1 LASRIKILPERLAN
15 QIAAGEVV
23 ERPASVVKE
32 LVENALD
39 AGAGRV
45 FVEVQSGG
53 TKLISVSDDGQGMG
67 PDDALLAFERHA
79 TSKISTSDDLT
90 AITTL
95 GFRGEAIPSIASVS
109 RMRLTTSTGDGSP
122 GTLVVTEGGKV
133 KDVRQTGAPRGTSVE
148 VRDLFF
154 NTPARLKFLK
164 SRQTEF
170 SHIASTLEKVALANP
185 GLHIRLVH
193 EGRTVLDCTPVAELG
208 DRAAQVYGREHADN
222 LVEVRRNDG
231 PYSVSGFICAPGVS
245 YADKSRQE
253 LFVNRRPVKSPLVVR
268 AVYDAYRSVLMKDR
282 HPAFI
287 LFVDVDPS
295 LVDVNVHPAKR
306 EVRFSDNRGLHVAV
320 YDAVSRALSGADIDR
335 PYADTDVEPLPAGR
349 VMQERVRYAVEKFM
363 DRADSAQ
370 DRFHA
375 PVFAPSQQEMRLPRT
390 APQERPQPPAEPMRD
405 VRHQVLQVA
414 DTYIIIPADD
424 GYMVVD
430 QHAAHERIQY
440 ERVKKSFGKKGLG
453 VQGLLVPERI
463 SLSAKQAAVM
473 DGIMHEL
480 AEIGI
485 EVEHFGGTDYVIR
498 TKPLFLDKSDIKE
511 VVMGLLA
518 EMDEADV
525 KSGVEELR
533 EKVYQVM
540 ACKSAV
546 KAGQKLHPE
555 AIARLISQLFECD
568 MPYTCAHGRPTVINY
583 GLAELEKLF
592 RRK

>member
-45 FVEVQSGG
+45 FVEVLSGG

-67 PDDALLAFERHA
+67 QDDALLAFERHA
-79 TSKISTSDDLT
+79 TSKISTSEDLA
-90 AITTL
+90 AISTL

-109 RMRLTTSTGDGSP
+109 RMRLTTSAGDGSP
-122 GTLVVTEGGKV
+122 GTLVVTEGGRV
-133 KDVRQTGAPRGTSVE
+133 KDVRQAGAPRGTTVE

-170 SHIASTLEKVALANP
+170 SHIASMLEKVALAHP

-193 EGRTVLDCTPVAELG
+193 EGRTVLDCTPVQDPG
-208 DRAAQVYGREHADN
+208 DRIAQVYGREHAEG
-222 LVEVRRNDG
+222 LKAVSHEQG
-231 PYSVSGFICAPGVS
+231 AYSVSGFVSAPGIS
-245 YADKSRQE
+245 YSDKSRQE

-282 HPAFI
+282 HPSFI
-287 LFVDVDPS
+287 LFVDVDPT

-306 EVRFSDNRGLHVAV
+306 EIRFSDSQGLHRAV
-320 YDAVSRALSGADIDR
+320 YDAVSGALSGADMDR
-335 PYADTDVEPLPAGR
+335 PYTDIGVEPSPAAGR
-349 VMQERVRYAVEKFM
+349 VMQERVRYAVESYM
-363 DRADSAQ
+363 DRAGAEP
-370 DRFHA
+370 DRFR
-375 PVFAPSQQEMRLPRT
+375 APSQQEMKLPKVR
-390 APQERPQPPAEPMRD
+390 PQERPLSPEAVSD
-405 VRHQVLQVA
+405 TRHQAMQVA
-414 DTYIIIPADD
+414 DSYIIIPADD

-440 ERVKKSFGKKGLG
+440 ERVKKSFGRKGPG

-463 SLSAKQAAVM
+463 GLSPKQAAVM
-473 DGIMHEL
+473 DGIIPEL
-480 AEIGI
+480 AAIGI

-511 VVMGLLA
+511 VVLGLLS
-518 EMDEADV
+518 EMDETDV
-525 KSGVEELR
+525 KGGVEELR

-546 KAGQKLHPE
+546 KAGQRLHPE
-555 AIARLISQLFECD
+555 AIARLISQLFECE
-568 MPYTCAHGRPTVINY
+568 MPYTCAHGRPTVISY
-583 GLAELEKLF
+583 GLGELEKLF
-592 RRK
+592 KRK